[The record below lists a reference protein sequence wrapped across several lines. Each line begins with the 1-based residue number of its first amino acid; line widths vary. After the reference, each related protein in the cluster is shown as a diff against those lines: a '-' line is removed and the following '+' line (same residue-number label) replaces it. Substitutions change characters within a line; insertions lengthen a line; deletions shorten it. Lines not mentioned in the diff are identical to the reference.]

1 MIFLYSFYINLMLN
15 KIRITSAMK
24 WLSSELLL
32 KKNSN
37 PEIAMQEIGRRL
49 DKWPTKK
56 AFCIG
61 RFTSNRT
68 GV

>member
-1 MIFLYSFYINLMLN
+1 
-15 KIRITSAMK
+15 MK